1 MIRWCSRSSTAARRV
16 PGRKLGPWKSESR
29 EGKIKVSARA
39 PGHGAANFSGIEV
52 WAGDGAIPEV
62 ARLQFVTTLTPEHTE
77 FFERKIR
84 PVLIEHC
91 YECHSA
97 GAKKIKGG
105 LVLDSR
111 AGVQKGGD
119 TGAAITPGDPEAS
132 LLIQA
137 MRHADPE
144 HW

>member
-1 MIRWCSRSSTAARRV
+1 MLVET
-16 PGRKLGPWKSESR
+16 
-29 EGKIKVSARA
+29 
-39 PGHGAANFSGIEV
+39 
-52 WAGDGAIPEV
+52 
-62 ARLQFVTTLTPEHTE
+62 
-77 FFERKIR
+77 
-84 PVLIEHC
+84 C

-119 TGAAITPGDPEAS
+119 TGPAITPGDPDAS

-137 MRHADPE
+137 RAPR
-144 HW
+144 